1 MMTSYNCLSVIAVCK
16 RCKASLA
23 SLSKRELD
31 LANDGNYSDDGNEG
45 DHDKSDND
53 QEVTIAA
60 KHLVFQKEVRKCFTF
75 ARSKVT
81 AMPLSWSMENINRYL
96 YGLTR
101 T

>member
-1 MMTSYNCLSVIAVCK
+1 MTSYNCLLIIAVCK

-23 SLSKRELD
+23 SLSKRESD

-45 DHDKSDND
+45 DDDESDND

-60 KHLVFQKEVRKCFTF
+60 KRLVFQKEVRKCFTF

-81 AMPLSWSMENINRYL
+81 AMPLSGSIENINR
-96 YGLTR
+96 
-101 T
+101 